1 MTTFTI
7 INFIGWTSFLI
18 AYLIKWYMSRKEIQ
32 IQEQL
37 NERFLKSKDLS
48 TEEMVQLVYE
58 MEDHQIK
65 RFGAFGSYG
74 VFSQILTFGMGLFL
88 ANLIFQ
94 FVN

>member
-7 INFIGWTSFLI
+7 INMIGWSSFLI
-18 AYLIKWYMSRKEIQ
+18 AYLVNGYMSRKETQ

-37 NERFLKSKDLS
+37 NQRLLKSKDLS
-48 TEEMVQLVYE
+48 IEEVVQLAHE

-65 RFGAFGSYG
+65 RFGAYGSYG
-74 VFSQILTFGMGLFL
+74 IYSQILTFGIGLFT

-94 FVN
+94 FI

>member
-1 MTTFTI
+1 
-7 INFIGWTSFLI
+7 
-18 AYLIKWYMSRKEIQ
+18 MSLKETQ

-37 NERFLKSKDLS
+37 NERLFKSKDLS
-48 TEEMVQLVYE
+48 IEEVVQLARE

-74 VFSQILTFGMGLFL
+74 IFSQILTFGLGLFT

-94 FVN
+94 FI

>member
-7 INFIGWTSFLI
+7 INMIGWSSFLI
-18 AYLIKWYMSRKEIQ
+18 AYLVKGYMSRKETQ

-37 NERFLKSKDLS
+37 NERLLKSKDLS
-48 TEEMVQLVYE
+48 IEEVVQLAHE

-65 RFGAFGSYG
+65 RFGPYGSYG
-74 VFSQILTFGMGLFL
+74 IYSQILTFGIGLFT

-94 FVN
+94 FI

>member
-7 INFIGWTSFLI
+7 INMIGWSSFLI
-18 AYLIKWYMSRKEIQ
+18 AYLVKGYMSLKETQ

-37 NERFLKSKDLS
+37 NERLFESKDLS
-48 TEEMVQLVYE
+48 IEEVVQLARE

-74 VFSQILTFGMGLFL
+74 IFSQILTFGLGLFT

-94 FVN
+94 FI

>member
-7 INFIGWTSFLI
+7 INMIGWSSFLI
-18 AYLIKWYMSRKEIQ
+18 AYLVKGYMSLKETQ

-37 NERFLKSKDLS
+37 NERLFKSKDLS
-48 TEEMVQLVYE
+48 IEEVVQLARE

-74 VFSQILTFGMGLFL
+74 IFSQILSFGLGLFT

-94 FVN
+94 FI

>member
-7 INFIGWTSFLI
+7 INMIGWSSFLI
-18 AYLIKWYMSRKEIQ
+18 AYLVKGYMSRKENQ

-37 NERFLKSKDLS
+37 NERLLKSKDLS
-48 TEEMVQLVYE
+48 IEEVVQLAHE

-65 RFGAFGSYG
+65 RFGAYGSYG
-74 VFSQILTFGMGLFL
+74 IYSQILTFGIGLFT

-94 FVN
+94 FI